1 VQNYAVR
8 VSNCLARVPRSCDE
22 IGGSSTIQAKDFHYK
37 KSRFPNPGLPHP
49 RILLVFTLCLVP
61 FGYFRTNARVR
72 VSSLSTRARGQGH
85 LAGLD
90 PVHGRF
96 LRLENFL
103 LQNCATQRSAAQISL
118 VKTSSAKQTA
128 QHREKLR
135 KNSAFRKQVF
145 SEFRGGVVEPELLP
159 GSASSAADETVSALL
174 RSRYGF
180 GR

>member
-49 RILLVFTLCLVP
+49 RILLAFTLCLVP
-61 FGYFRTNARVR
+61 FGYFRTNTRVR

-85 LAGLD
+85 LAGLN

-135 KNSAFRKQVF
+135 KNSILNYESPALTA
-145 SEFRGGVVEPELLP
+145 ELSAHLP
-159 GSASSAADETVSALL
+159 ITS
-174 RSRYGF
+174 
-180 GR
+180 GRAIESGYSIESGRHCNDQ